1 MQVLS
6 DIVRASLL
14 RFRSRVDGGRRLI
27 RQMNGES
34 EKSVRPKDS
43 RRSSPVFVVLTLL
56 LALTALSCDRTTA
69 AVERPLP
76 REASKPDTTRD
87 SDSDGIPDAAELH
100 SADDRNHFRQWFT
113 AIAEMQFHEIS
124 DSWTQEQRDCAGLV
138 RFAIR
143 ESLRR
148 HDRAWFKTV
157 RGLTHPVAP
166 DVRAFKLDS
175 GLLGEKLFRTDY
187 GAFQE
192 SDLDNG
198 KFSEFADARTLKNFN
213 VTFISKDRDQAQ
225 AGDLLF
231 FHQPWVQRFP
241 FHVMIFLGEARY
253 ESENAH
259 DWVVYHTGNAPH
271 QGPARA
277 AGANPENGVD
287 EDAIRK
293 VRLSVLD
300 YHPNRKWRPV
310 PQNPNFLGF
319 FRLKILD

>member
-1 MQVLS
+1 MK
-6 DIVRASLL
+6 
-14 RFRSRVDGGRRLI
+14 
-27 RQMNGES
+27 GES
-34 EKSVRPKDS
+34 EKSFPPKDN
-43 RRSSPVFVVLTLL
+43 RRSSLASVILTLL

-76 REASKPDTTRD
+76 REASKPDTTGD
-87 SDSDGIPDAAELH
+87 SDADGIPDAAELH
-100 SADDRNHFRQWFT
+100 SADDRIHFRQWFA

-124 DSWTQEQRDCAGLV
+124 DSWSPEQRDCAGLV

-157 RGLTHPVAP
+157 RGFSHPVAP
-166 DVRAFKLDS
+166 DVRAYRLES

-187 GAFQE
+187 GAFQAADV
-192 SDLDNG
+192 SNG

-213 VTFISKDRDQAQ
+213 VTFISRNRDRAQ

-241 FHVMIFLGEARY
+241 FHVMIFLGEARD
-253 ESENAH
+253 ESEDAH
-259 DWVVYHTGNAPH
+259 DWVVYHTGNTPH
-271 QGPARA
+271 VGQARP
-277 AGANPENGVD
+277 AGANPGNGVED
-287 EDAIRK
+287 DAIRK

-300 YHPNRKWRPV
+300 HHPNRKWRPG